1 MMATVVR
8 TKEEI
13 RRLVAA
19 ARAEGRRI
27 GFVPTMGALHMG
39 HRALMEQAVAENG
52 FTVLSVFVNPTQFGP
67 AEDFDAYPRQLEAD
81 VALATEVG
89 VNVVFAPRA
98 DEMYAPDHST
108 WVQEESLSE
117 GLCGARRPG
126 HFRGVATVCMKL
138 FNIVRPDRAYFG
150 RKDYQQLQV
159 IRRLVRD
166 LDVPVEIVP
175 VATVRD
181 GDGLAKSSRNQYL
194 SSDERRAA
202 LAIWRSLKQASALI
216 IGGEKS
222 PRAVADAVR
231 AEIVREGV
239 LRVEY
244 IEIVHAETLEPI
256 APLEGPILVAVA
268 VHCGSTR
275 LIDNIVV
282 DAPATA

>member
-1 MMATVVR
+1 MATVVR

-27 GFVPTMGALHMG
+27 GFVPTMGALHVG

-98 DEMYAPDHST
+98 DEMYAPNHST
-108 WVQEESLSE
+108 WVLEESLSE

-126 HFRGVATVCMKL
+126 HFRGVATVCTKL

-159 IRRLVRD
+159 IRRMVRD
-166 LDVPVEIVP
+166 LDLPVEIVP

-194 SSDERRAA
+194 SPDERRAA
-202 LAIWRSLKQASALI
+202 LAVWRSLKQASAMI
-216 IGGEKS
+216 VGGEKS

-244 IEIVHAETLEPI
+244 IEIVHAETLEPA

>member
-282 DAPATA
+282 DAPATS